1 MDKNLNISEV
11 VSLYEFVVN
20 LIEDIENDLPLNES
34 LHSIA
39 LSIES

>member
-1 MDKNLNISEV
+1 MDKNLNIFEM

-39 LSIES
+39 LLIES